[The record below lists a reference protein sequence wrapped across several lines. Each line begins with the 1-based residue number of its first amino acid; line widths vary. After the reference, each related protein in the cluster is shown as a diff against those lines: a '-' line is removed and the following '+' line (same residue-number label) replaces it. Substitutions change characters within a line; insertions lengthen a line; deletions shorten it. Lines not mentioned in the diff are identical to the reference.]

1 MNFYVKSF
9 GCRTNQA
16 EIQDII
22 IKLEASGYKY
32 TNDIVKSSFCI
43 LNTCSVTENAERK
56 TIKFIDRAY
65 KSYDKT
71 WLIIGCTV
79 TKEKSELELKYKKYI
94 FIDNKNKNRLPDI
107 VKSKF
112 PVHENIIYHS
122 TYRSRIFLKIQD
134 GCNFRCSFCIVPSL
148 RGKAKSTPA
157 AQILEK
163 AKFYSALGYKEIIL
177 TGINLSSFGYDLFP
191 RENLLNLVKGLDKIK
206 DLGLIRLS
214 TLDPRFIRYDFIK
227 ELSKISKLAESFHFS
242 FQSGSNSVLRRMS
255 RGSKILEYHKILHDF
270 FSFFPLANYGSDI
283 MVGFPG
289 ESEKEFLETLDFVK
303 TSPLN
308 YIHIFPYSPREGTKA
323 FFKDPVPANIVNKRL
338 KELKDVDKTLRINFR
353 ESQRE
358 KILQGIIVEEN
369 DTCSYVTTKNYFRV
383 KVKPTRGLKKRLV
396 EVRIDRV
403 IDENECEGYLV

>member
-22 IKLEASGYKY
+22 IKLEARGYKY
-32 TNDIVKSSFCI
+32 TNDIAKSSFCI

-71 WLIIGCTV
+71 WLITGCTV
-79 TKEKSELELKYKKYI
+79 TKEKLELELKYKKYI
-94 FIDNKNKNRLPDI
+94 FIDNKNKDRLPDI

-112 PVHENIIYHS
+112 PVHRNIIFHS

-148 RGKAKSTPA
+148 RGKAQSTPT

-163 AKFYSALGYKEIIL
+163 ARFYSALGYREIIL

-191 RENLLNLVKGLDKIK
+191 RENLLNLVKELDKIK
-206 DLGLIRLS
+206 DIGLIRLS
-214 TLDPRFIRYDFIK
+214 SLDSRFIRYDFIK
-227 ELSKISKLAESFHFS
+227 ELSKIAKLAESFHFS

-255 RGSKILEYHKILHDF
+255 RNSKILEYHKILHDF
-270 FSFFPLANYGSDI
+270 FGFFPLANYGADI

-289 ESEKEFLETLDFVK
+289 ESEKEFLETLDFIKDMPKEVK
-303 TSPLN
+303 
-308 YIHIFPYSPREGTKA
+308 YGR
-323 FFKDPVPANIVNKRL
+323 
-338 KELKDVDKTLRINFR
+338 
-353 ESQRE
+353 
-358 KILQGIIVEEN
+358 
-369 DTCSYVTTKNYFRV
+369 
-383 KVKPTRGLKKRLV
+383 
-396 EVRIDRV
+396 
-403 IDENECEGYLV
+403 